1 VVPSLKALQESIREK
16 KAQLSN
22 AHKAGQQLTQHLHT
36 FLGRSELTFSS
47 EDDGYRVHRNGKPAR
62 RLSEGERTAIAFIYF
77 IVQLNEQDFDLAD
90 GVVVIDD
97 PVSSLDASSLFQA
110 FAFLK
115 NAVKDA
121 KQVFLLTHN
130 FSFLRLLLNWLEN
143 LKKSEG
149 KKQFYMLV
157 CKTDATG
164 RRSSIVGLDRALI
177 DHPTEYHFL
186 FKTLA
191 AFQSD
196 GTIAGCYHIPN
207 VTRKVLETFVDFHV
221 PERKSLYAKLSDIK
235 FDENKKAA
243 IYKFANDLSHF
254 TGQGFEPG
262 LVQESQK
269 NAAYL
274 LEMIKE
280 LAPQHYQGM
289 MAATQ
294 LHAP

>member
-1 VVPSLKALQESIREK
+1 
-16 KAQLSN
+16 
-22 AHKAGQQLTQHLHT
+22 
-36 FLGRSELTFSS
+36 LG
-47 EDDGYRVHRNGKPAR
+47 
-62 RLSEGERTAIAFIYF
+62 
-77 IVQLNEQDFDLAD
+77 EQDFNLAD

-97 PVSSLDASSLFQA
+97 PVSSLDAGSTYQA

-130 FSFLRLLLNWLEN
+130 FSFLRLLLNWFESV
-143 LKKSEG
+143 KKAER
-149 KKQFYMLV
+149 QFYMLV
-157 CKTDATG
+157 SESSQTG
-164 RRSSIVGLDRALI
+164 RHSSLVSLDRALV

-191 AFQSD
+191 TFQGD

-207 VTRKVLETFVDFHV
+207 VTRKVLETFLDFHV
-221 PERKSLYAKLSDIK
+221 PERKSLYAKLADVM
-235 FDENKKAA
+235 FDENKKTA

-269 NAAYL
+269 NTAYL
-274 LEMIKE
+274 LEMINT
-280 LAPQHYQGM
+280 LAPKHYEGM
-289 MAATQ
+289 MNAVGLQQQNSEGGA
-294 LHAP
+294 

>member
-1 VVPSLKALQESIREK
+1 MQNSISEK

-22 AHKAGQQLTQHLHT
+22 AHKAGQQLTQLLHT
-36 FLGRSELTFSS
+36 FLGRDELVFQSEA
-47 EDDGYRVHRNGKPAR
+47 DGYRVYRNGKLAK

-77 IVQLNEQDFDLAD
+77 IVQLSEQDFSL
-90 GVVVIDD
+90 GEGIVVIDD
-97 PVSSLDASSLFQA
+97 PVSSLDAGSTYQA

-130 FSFLRLLLNWLEN
+130 FSFLRLMLNWLESV
-143 LKKSEG
+143 KKADR
-149 KKQFYMLV
+149 QFYMLV
-157 CKTDATG
+157 CQSGSTG
-164 RRSSIVGLDRALI
+164 RHSSLVSLDRALI

-191 AFQSD
+191 TFQGD

-207 VTRKVLETFVDFHV
+207 VTRKVLETFLDFHV
-221 PERKSLYAKLSDIK
+221 PGRKSLYAKLSVVV
-235 FDENKKAA
+235 FDENKKTA

-269 NAAYL
+269 NTAYL

-289 MAATQ
+289 MSATQ
-294 LHAP
+294 TQ